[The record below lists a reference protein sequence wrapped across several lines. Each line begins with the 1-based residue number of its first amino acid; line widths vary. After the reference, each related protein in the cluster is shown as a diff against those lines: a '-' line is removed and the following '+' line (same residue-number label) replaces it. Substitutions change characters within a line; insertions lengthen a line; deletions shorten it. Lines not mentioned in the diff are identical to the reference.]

1 MKFRTRLL
9 YISSLTVAGA
19 VALVTGAA
27 SVATRRAFE
36 RIDERR
42 RSALVAQFQRE
53 MQTQGSQVEAL
64 VERAAATDDVKRI
77 AAEAGRAEPDYA
89 AFYTS
94 AEKIAGEAGLDFLD
108 VTQRNLLI
116 LSSAHWPARF
126 GYANDW
132 ANCSPCD
139 STAPFLVRIPLPD
152 GSASVAL
159 AAAKASGDVL
169 VIGARRL
176 DEAFLKSLGRAPG
189 MRALLWL
196 SPDRF
201 IDADG
206 PVAPSGGLKALV
218 RQVAGKNTVSARVG
232 NEAFIALPLSVSEPE
247 ALAGDGTLGVLLAG
261 SSLEEQLALER
272 AILWIGVWVGGSGIV
287 LGILL
292 GWWTTE
298 KVTRPVEEL
307 ARGARAV
314 AGGDWSTQV
323 RVTSS
328 DEIGELAG
336 AFNRMTL
343 QLIEQRER
351 ALQAERVAAWRELAR
366 RLAHELK
373 NPLFPLQITV
383 ENLRRSRTAP
393 PGEFE
398 EIFDE
403 STATLL
409 DEVRNLKTIVGQFAD
424 FARMPAP
431 QFEHVNLEALLRIVI
446 RLYAARMEASGI
458 ENTIAVDPQ
467 DLVIEADSEQLR
479 RVLGNLVL
487 NALDAMPNGGCLSV
501 SAGLRDGFVRIEVS
515 DTGEGLTEE
524 EASRLFTPYYT
535 TKQHGTGLGLA
546 IVQSVVSDH
555 RGKIFVESAPR
566 KGAKFVIDLPVKQAA
581 AAVEGAPA

>member
-19 VALVTGAA
+19 VALVTGAV
-27 SVATRRAFE
+27 SLATRRAFE
-36 RIDERR
+36 RLYEQR
-42 RSALVAQFQRE
+42 RSALVEQFQRE
-53 MQTQGSQVEAL
+53 MKTQGDEVAAL
-64 VERAAATDDVKRI
+64 VERAAATDGVKRI
-77 AAEAGRAEPDYA
+77 AAEAARAEPDYA
-89 AFYTS
+89 SFYDS
-94 AEKIAGEAGLDFLD
+94 AGKIASEAGLDFLD
-108 VTQRNLLI
+108 ITQRNLSI

-126 GYANDW
+126 GYPNDW
-132 ANCSPCD
+132 ANCPHCD
-139 STAPFLVRIPLPD
+139 SAAPFLVRIPMPG
-152 GSASVAL
+152 GSAPVAL
-159 AAAKASGDVL
+159 AGARASGDVL

-176 DEAFLKSLGRAPG
+176 DAVFLKSLGRAPG

-196 SPDRF
+196 SPDQF
-201 IDADG
+201 LDSEG
-206 PVAPSGGLKALV
+206 PVSATDGLKALV
-218 RQVAGKNTVSARVG
+218 RQAAGKDRATARIG
-232 NEAFIALPLSVSEPE
+232 NEAFIALPLN
-247 ALAGDGTLGVLLAG
+247 AGVPAGGQTLGALLAG
-261 SSLEEQLALER
+261 SSLDEQLALER
-272 AILWIGVWVGGSGIV
+272 AILWIGLWVGGSGIA

-314 AGGDWSTQV
+314 ARGDWSTQV
-323 RVTSS
+323 RVNGG

-336 AFNRMTL
+336 AFNRMTG

-383 ENLRRSRTAP
+383 ENLRRARNAP
-393 PGEFE
+393 AGEFE
-398 EIFDE
+398 EIFNE

-409 DEVRNLKTIVGQFAD
+409 DEVGHLKTIVGQFSD
-424 FARMPAP
+424 FAKMPAP
-431 QFEHVNLEALLRIVI
+431 SFEHVELDALVQSVI
-446 RLYAARMEASGI
+446 RLYRARIEAARI
-458 ENTIAVDPQ
+458 ESAIAIRPP
-467 DLVIEADSEQLR
+467 DLQVEADPEQLR
-479 RVLGNLVL
+479 RALGNLIL
-487 NALDAMPNGGCLSV
+487 NALDAMRNGGRLNI
-501 SAGLRDGFVRIEVS
+501 SAEMREGLVRIEVS

-555 RGKIFVESAPR
+555 HGKISVESAPGR
-566 KGAKFVIDLPVKQAA
+566 GAAFMIDLPVKQP
-581 AAVEGAPA
+581 VEGASV